1 MKARG
6 KSTIVDTLYPK
17 RIKHIP
23 EMNRMGGNI
32 KSEEGVITVG
42 PSEKLVGTTVEADEI
57 RAGVSLV
64 GLAMMSE
71 GTTTILKA
79 DNILRGYDRIVD
91 KFRGL
96 HVELKV
102 VTMPDSVETIE

>member
-1 MKARG
+1 KARV
-6 KSTIVDTLYPK
+6 KSTSIDTLYPK
-17 RIKHIP
+17 RIKHID

-32 KSEEGVITVG
+32 KSENGVITVG
-42 PSEKLVGTTVEADEI
+42 PADKLTGTTVEADEI

-71 GTTTILKA
+71 GLTTILKA
-79 DNILRGYDRIVD
+79 DNILRGYDRIVE
-91 KFRGL
+91 KFHGL

-102 VTMPDSVETIE
+102 VTTSDQLETK